1 MLFNGNVK
9 LSAVITSI
17 ICFIILIFFDVINR
31 ILKKKIRKIPVYIPG
46 QLIVV
51 VLAIGISYGA
61 DLHDNFGLPTI
72 IDSGGILP
80 GSCFKPTI
88 PDHTLILAVLPE
100 AFAIAIIGFVI
111 NIAQAKLLAQKN
123 CYSIHPNQELLAYGV
138 MNMGGAFFGSF
149 PTAGALSRTVLQDAT
164 GGHTQLVS
172 FISSFVVLLVI
183 LFLGFL
189 FGPLPNAAVSV
200 IVIMALKGL
209 FLQVR
214 DVRRYFYLH
223 WPDMIVWLV
232 VFISTLIIGLDIG
245 LAIGVFCSIFIVV
258 IQTML

>member
-123 CYSIHPNQELLAYGV
+123 CYSIHPNQVKLQ
-138 MNMGGAFFGSF
+138 
-149 PTAGALSRTVLQDAT
+149 TVL
-164 GGHTQLVS
+164 
-172 FISSFVVLLVI
+172 
-183 LFLGFL
+183 
-189 FGPLPNAAVSV
+189 
-200 IVIMALKGL
+200 
-209 FLQVR
+209 R
-214 DVRRYFYLH
+214 
-223 WPDMIVWLV
+223 
-232 VFISTLIIGLDIG
+232 
-245 LAIGVFCSIFIVV
+245 
-258 IQTML
+258 